1 MLKKLVLFD
10 IDGTLL
16 LTNSSN
22 RRILIDA
29 LIAVYGTEGS
39 ARDHNFAGKMDSV
52 IIYEV
57 LKNAGLNNEHIAE
70 NFTAVK
76 NTYIELLKQRL
87 LPEDVELMKGVPELL
102 TALSSREDIVL
113 GLLTGNFEGSGR
125 HKLELPSLNHYFPF
139 GAFADDACHRNDL
152 PAIAVERAY
161 NLTGKKFG
169 GEEVVIIGDTEHD
182 IRCAR
187 TIRAKCIAVAT
198 GTYSAER
205 LSVHSPA
212 ALYDNLGDT
221 EKVVSHIVT
230 I

>member
-16 LTNSSN
+16 LTNSNN

-29 LIAVYGTEGS
+29 LMAVYGTEGS
-39 ARDHNFAGKMDSV
+39 ARSHNFAGKMDSV

-57 LKNAGLNNEHIAE
+57 LKNAGLNDSHITE
-70 NFTAVK
+70 KFTIVK
-76 NTYIELLKQRL
+76 NTYIDLVQRQL
-87 LPEDVELMKGVPELL
+87 VPEDIELMAGIPELL
-102 TALSSREDIVL
+102 ETLSERNDIAL

-125 HKLELPSLNHYFPF
+125 HKLALPAINHFFPF
-139 GAFADDACHRNDL
+139 GAFADDAYHRKDL
-152 PAIAVERAY
+152 PAVAVERAY
-161 NLTGKKFG
+161 IQTGKKFK

-182 IRCAR
+182 ITCAR
-187 TIRAKCIAVAT
+187 AIQAKCIAVAT

-212 ALYDNLGDT
+212 ALFDDFSDT
-221 EKVVSHIVT
+221 ETVVNRILT
-230 I
+230 L